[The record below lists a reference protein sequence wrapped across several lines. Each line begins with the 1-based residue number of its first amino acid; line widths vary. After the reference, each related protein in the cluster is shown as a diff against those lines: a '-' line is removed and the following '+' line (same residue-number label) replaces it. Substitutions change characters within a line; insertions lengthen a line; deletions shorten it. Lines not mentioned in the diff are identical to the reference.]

1 MESFFS
7 FVDRSVEHCNGV
19 HLRNRLEL
27 ARSKMNHLHKF
38 LMEFSPETRLAIVSK
53 AYSNAPSNRDDII
66 LEENMLL
73 GKRTVTLMADEEKVV
88 SYLYKLIKSQF
99 CNPST
104 VINMIDSGIP
114 RIVSH

>member
-7 FVDRSVEHCNGV
+7 FVDRSVEHCNAV
-19 HLRNRLEL
+19 PLRNRLGL

-38 LMEFSPETRLAIVSK
+38 LMGFSKETRLAIVSK
-53 AYSNAPSNRDDII
+53 AYSNAPSNRDYII

-88 SYLYKLIKSQF
+88 SHLYK
-99 CNPST
+99 
-104 VINMIDSGIP
+104 
-114 RIVSH
+114 